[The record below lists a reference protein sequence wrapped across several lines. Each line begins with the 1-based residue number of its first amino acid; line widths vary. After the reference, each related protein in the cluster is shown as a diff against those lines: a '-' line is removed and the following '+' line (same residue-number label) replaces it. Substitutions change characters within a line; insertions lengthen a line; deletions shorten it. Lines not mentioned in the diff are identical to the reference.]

1 METIELIKRSRAG
14 DKLAREQVIK
24 ANMPLV
30 YSIVKRFAGRGYD
43 AEDLSQIG
51 AIGLIK
57 AVDNF
62 DESKGFAFS
71 TYAVPVIMGEIK
83 RIFRDGGAIKI
94 SRSLKEKS
102 IKVQAMRDKFL
113 SKNLREPT
121 VSELAALSGYDVE
134 ELSEILNIINPVVS
148 INMLTE
154 EGSEEIDIPVDDSDK
169 MFDRLSLEQ
178 VMTTL
183 TETERLLIEYRFYQ
197 GKTQCETAK
206 ILNVSQ
212 VQVSRKEKAILLKMR
227 NKLDSA

>member
-1 METIELIKRSRAG
+1 MVIDDRDKKITENIGLVHSIANRFRNRGADYDDLFQAG
-14 DKLAREQVIK
+14 CV
-24 ANMPLV
+24 
-30 YSIVKRFAGRGYD
+30 
-43 AEDLSQIG
+43 
-51 AIGLIK
+51 GLIK

-121 VSELAALSGYDVE
+121 VSELASLSGYDVE

-197 GKTQCETAK
+197 GKTQCETAR

>member
-1 METIELIKRSRAG
+1 MVIDDRDKKITENIGLVHSIANRFRNRGADYDDLFQAG
-14 DKLAREQVIK
+14 CV
-24 ANMPLV
+24 
-30 YSIVKRFAGRGYD
+30 
-43 AEDLSQIG
+43 
-51 AIGLIK
+51 GLIK

-227 NKLDSA
+227 NKLNSA

>member
-1 METIELIKRSRAG
+1 MVIDDRDKKTTENIGLVHSIANRFRNRGADYDDLFQAG
-14 DKLAREQVIK
+14 CV
-24 ANMPLV
+24 
-30 YSIVKRFAGRGYD
+30 
-43 AEDLSQIG
+43 
-51 AIGLIK
+51 GLIK

-102 IKVQAMRDKFL
+102 IKVQAIRDKFL

-121 VSELAALSGYDVE
+121 VSELASLSGYDVE

-227 NKLDSA
+227 NKLNSA